1 MKLWWSGV
9 LLAGLAMST
18 QAQEVKPGLW
28 ESTTSV
34 TLNGKPFPHVDEQG
48 RQVPNRPERGCV
60 SANDAGNIR
69 DRIERNML
77 KDMHGCAVT
86 RWNYALG
93 TLKVSMS
100 CEDPQGGKGTLDASG
115 PLTATSFDITGSG
128 HYQHP
133 QYGPMTSGFHYQGR
147 YLGAC
152 KS

>member
-1 MKLWWSGV
+1 
-9 LLAGLAMST
+9 
-18 QAQEVKPGLW
+18 
-28 ESTTSV
+28 V

-100 CEDPQGGKGTLDASG
+100 CEDPQGGKGSLDASG

>member
-9 LLAGLAMST
+9 LLAGLAMSA

-60 SANDAGNIR
+60 GANDAGNIR

-100 CEDPQGGKGTLDASG
+100 CEDPQGGKGSLDASG